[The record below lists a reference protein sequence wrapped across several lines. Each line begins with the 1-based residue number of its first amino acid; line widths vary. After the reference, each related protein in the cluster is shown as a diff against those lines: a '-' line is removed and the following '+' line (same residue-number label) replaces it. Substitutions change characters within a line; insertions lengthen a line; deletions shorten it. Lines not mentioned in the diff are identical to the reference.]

1 MIIQNNLSK
10 IKNEILPACLQGNY
24 IYSLGELSNTSYDVF
39 GAERVKAETIYHAE
53 NRYFRVAL
61 ERIGLCLCVYVRMC
75 LYPCDK
81 CVFL

>member
-1 MIIQNNLSK
+1 MIIQDNLSK
-10 IKNEILPACLQGNY
+10 MKNEILPACLQGNY
-24 IYSLGELSNTSYDVF
+24 TYSLGELSNTSHDVF

-61 ERIGLCLCVYVRMC
+61 EQIGLCLCVYVRVC